1 MQMSSLAE
9 VIGGQGKKGG
19 KRWRLVFTA
28 GPYCS
33 HIRRITACLLHHLS
47 PQAMFGVSSLLTWSA
62 AVQKEADGSMQVRK
76 QSTRLPRVRK
86 LVVSTFPFLPS
97 R

>member
-1 MQMSSLAE
+1 MASCLHCRSVLQ
-9 VIGGQGKKGG
+9 
-19 KRWRLVFTA
+19 
-28 GPYCS
+28 P
-33 HIRRITACLLHHLS
+33 HPRRITACLLHHPSLL
-47 PQAMFGVSSLLTWSA
+47 AMSGVSSLRTWSA

-86 LVVSTFPFLPS
+86 LVVSTFPFLLC